1 MQEKR
6 TSPFRYGIG
15 MFGTSIP
22 INMFKSFASAFYV
35 LQRGLT
41 MESLSL
47 ILFIYTFLD
56 AIDNPI
62 YGILSDNTRTPW
74 GRRKPWLILGT
85 PVFIVMFILF
95 FAAPSSLKGGGLFAW
110 ALIFYLITGTL
121 DSLLNANYGALFP
134 ELFPE
139 EEKRAKT
146 NAIRQA
152 FQLVAMVI
160 SIALTPMVASKIG
173 YTWTAVIYGVL
184 ALIVILY
191 MALGVKEVPV
201 EKVGEK
207 IKIWPALVSMAKTK
221 NFWIAGIAN
230 AFYSAAMSLVLAFIT
245 FFIKYALKLPDSHA
259 TYLLGAVILIAV
271 GGVVLWS
278 SIIKKFGTVNVWRAA
293 LITLAVAFIPLYFSR
308 NLISAIFSSA
318 FVGLGFAGVIS
329 TMDII
334 GAKIMD
340 EDYQKYGVKREGI
353 FSSAMGFMNRLSGLF
368 VSLATFLASYI
379 YGFESGDEPG
389 PNPAEASRFLLTIF
403 PFVLML
409 ISIAVSFLL
418 KFSLNAKREVPVEAT
433 GNENES

>member
-1 MQEKR
+1 
-6 TSPFRYGIG
+6 
-15 MFGTSIP
+15 
-22 INMFKSFASAFYV
+22 
-35 LQRGLT
+35 
-41 MESLSL
+41 
-47 ILFIYTFLD
+47 
-56 AIDNPI
+56 
-62 YGILSDNTRTPW
+62 
-74 GRRKPWLILGT
+74 
-85 PVFIVMFILF
+85 MFILF
-95 FAAPSSLKGGGLFAW
+95 FAAPSSLKGEACSHGADILFNNGHFGQ
-110 ALIFYLITGTL
+110 LIERQLRRL
-121 DSLLNANYGALFP
+121 VP

-271 GGVVLWS
+271 GGVVL
-278 SIIKKFGTVNVWRAA
+278 GAA
-293 LITLAVAFIPLYFSR
+293 
-308 NLISAIFSSA
+308 
-318 FVGLGFAGVIS
+318 
-329 TMDII
+329 
-334 GAKIMD
+334 
-340 EDYQKYGVKREGI
+340 
-353 FSSAMGFMNRLSGLF
+353 
-368 VSLATFLASYI
+368 
-379 YGFESGDEPG
+379 
-389 PNPAEASRFLLTIF
+389 
-403 PFVLML
+403 
-409 ISIAVSFLL
+409 
-418 KFSLNAKREVPVEAT
+418 
-433 GNENES
+433 